1 MKTIAME
8 LLWVLVIAIAGRAAH
23 ELSETLPSDANVGG
37 GVFLELPVLAL
48 PVGEVEVLLKVA
60 WPIDADDYVALSSP
74 FGERD
79 PATVGGYGD
88 DYHDGLD
95 LYGTWRARIRAGA
108 DAYVAC
114 VFPAPNGYYR
124 GHPVLGGVVILR
136 ASISEDT
143 YYLVYGHLSST
154 EVAEDEVVSVGALL
168 GRQGNTGHSDG
179 AHLHFGLNRGGTLD
193 VATGEITGGMWLNPL
208 KYMVEP
214 GSE

>member
-1 MKTIAME
+1 MEDRLLIVLMVVISGMVAHEITIQEREE
-8 LLWVLVIAIAGRAAH
+8 LL
-23 ELSETLPSDANVGG
+23 
-37 GVFLELPVLAL
+37 LEPVEVWLPVPVL
-48 PVGEVEVLLKVA
+48 PVREEPLSLV
-60 WPIDADDYVALSSP
+60 WPIDIADYVVLSSP

-114 VFPAPNGYYR
+114 VFPAPSNYYR
-124 GHPVLGGVVILR
+124 GHPILGGLIILR
-136 ASISEDT
+136 ASVNEDT
-143 YYLVYGHLSST
+143 YLFVYGHLSST
-154 EVAEDEVVSVGALL
+154 EVKEGDRVLVGAFI
-168 GRQGNTGHSDG
+168 GRQGNSGRSDG
-179 AHLHFGLNRGGTLD
+179 AHLHFAINKGGTLD
-193 VATGEITGGMWLNPL
+193 VATGEITGGTWLNPL